1 MNVKKANYPRKI
13 KKTIEE
19 KEILPPPR
27 VISHELYFPRFG
39 TKKDVTPPSPFIL
52 IDGKLLRS
60 SISFC
65 KKKNNRR
72 VKFPE
77 NDILVTAYFESV
89 NPWDYILDGDKNSE
103 EETEESEESDVSD
116 ESEDSKSENSSDGSI
131 YEKIAG
137 NQENGPR
144 SVS

>member
-1 MNVKKANYPRKI
+1 MKKLKREEEFGIKFFKKTMSWEMNVKKANYPRKI

-89 NPWDYILDGDKNSE
+89 NPWDYSRFNFLFFIIKNLFF
-103 EETEESEESDVSD
+103 
-116 ESEDSKSENSSDGSI
+116 
-131 YEKIAG
+131 
-137 NQENGPR
+137 
-144 SVS
+144 